1 MNVPD
6 ITTKILSSIGA
17 INWGLIALFDFNLVF
32 ALFGISIISTIL
44 YILVGASGVYQ
55 LIAAITTII
64 NYNKNTVIV

>member
-6 ITTKILSSIGA
+6 ITTKILASIGA

-32 ALFGISIISTIL
+32 ALFGVSIISAII

-55 LIAAITTII
+55 LISAFMTIS
-64 NYNKNTVIV
+64 NCSKNTVVV